1 MKITII
7 GANSY
12 IARNF
17 IWYVQNNIDSDTEM
31 KLYDFQEN
39 HVDGLDCYCLLYTS
53 PSPRD

>member
-31 KLYDFQEN
+31 KLYDFQEIM
-39 HVDGLDCYCLLYTS
+39 
-53 PSPRD
+53 